1 MRANK
6 FVQIL
11 SNSNHDGVTRGHLFR
26 LLGSSLCKQSPP
38 EDQHLAVLNGS
49 WKAITTLTQASEFI
63 HCIESW
69 AEFVSVNFGVS
80 VKSQRIDQHALF
92 HVFCFFSNSQV
103 KEIDTILSEVIVRM
117 NQNRTFEKHY
127 IELQSICNSII
138 GNVKDLEALLTTDNF
153 LLFIDLFKKE
163 SIRMDVCKE
172 ILIAYKA
179 NVPVPA
185 YEQESNISDVVVMNS
200 LLQVAKHLNDG
211 IT

>member
-1 MRANK
+1 MHRFK
-6 FVQIL
+6 SF
-11 SNSNHDGVTRGHLFR
+11 
-26 LLGSSLCKQSPP
+26 
-38 EDQHLAVLNGS
+38 
-49 WKAITTLTQASEFI
+49 FI
-63 HCIESW
+63 G
-69 AEFVSVNFGVS
+69 F
-80 VKSQRIDQHALF
+80 
-92 HVFCFFSNSQV
+92 QV

-127 IELQSICNSII
+127 SELQSICNSII

-172 ILIAYKA
+172 ILIAYKS

-200 LLQVAKHLNDG
+200 LLQISKHLNDG
-211 IT
+211 ITYEHF